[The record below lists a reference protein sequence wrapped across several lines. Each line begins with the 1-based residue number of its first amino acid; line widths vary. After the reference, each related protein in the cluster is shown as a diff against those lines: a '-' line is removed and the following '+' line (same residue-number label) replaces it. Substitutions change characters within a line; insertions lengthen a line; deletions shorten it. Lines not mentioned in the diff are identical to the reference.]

1 MDGEITGFT
10 VEETMTGIFGVLNI
24 ETSAHQVVINTGSA
38 DPWRVGEYAVVSLIT
53 EHGPAVVPEP
63 STLLLLGTGLIGVGV
78 RRYRRKP

>member
-1 MDGEITGFT
+1 
-10 VEETMTGIFGVLNI
+10 MTGIFGVLNI

-63 STLLLLGTGLIGVGV
+63 STSSCSAPASSVWGCDGM
-78 RRYRRKP
+78 RYNRKLCLRL